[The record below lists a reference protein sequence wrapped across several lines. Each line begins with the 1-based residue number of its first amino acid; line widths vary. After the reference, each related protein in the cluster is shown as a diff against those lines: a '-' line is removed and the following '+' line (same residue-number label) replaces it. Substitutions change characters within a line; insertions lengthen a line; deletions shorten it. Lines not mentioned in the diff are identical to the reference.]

1 MRAQAHFHQRL
12 GVRQA
17 RNSKAVAFLVT
28 PHRVAGSFVPLA
40 GRFLAKF
47 SRLDQGSLDFLHAL
61 RMRPHSRTPDF
72 IWGMRTLIMLC

>member
-1 MRAQAHFHQRL
+1 MGTQAHFHQRL

-17 RNSKAVAFLVT
+17 RSSKAVPYLVT
-28 PHRVAGSFVPLA
+28 PHRVAGGFVPLA

-61 RMRPHSRTPDF
+61 RIRSHSRTPDF
-72 IWGMRTLIMLC
+72 IWDMRTLIMLC

>member
-17 RNSKAVAFLVT
+17 GNREAVLSLVT
-28 PHRVAGSFVPLA
+28 LHRVAGSLVPLA

-47 SRLDQGSLDFLHAL
+47 SRLNQGSLDFLHAL
-61 RMRPHSRTPDF
+61 RLRSHSRKPHF
-72 IWGMRTLIMLC
+72 IWSMRTLIMLC